1 MSPPVNPNDLTR
13 HQLDEL
19 DALLQRMLSLP
30 LGGASPG
37 AAAPD
42 ARPAALTLPDIPPL
56 PPAGSGTWRNDA
68 APTHRLPHTPQV
80 MGDANTLT
88 WGHDTTP
95 RSTPANF
102 QVPTPPAPTV
112 TMLPPPSVEVIPDT
126 IPMFGPPRVE
136 ARTLRG
142 VDAPAMPS
150 DYLAEPDADVILVPA
165 PVAAAKTPGA
175 YASGSPAHASA
186 AMFAPASSAPADP
199 VPAAVWPVYAANS
212 LLETGLDQCGP
223 FGRLVTNRVSKQ
235 FLGWSG
241 VALLLLSAVWVARG
255 YGLIDFPLPT
265 SGAVASALGR

>member
-37 AAAPD
+37 AAAPAD
-42 ARPAALTLPDIPPL
+42 RPAALTLPDIPPL
-56 PPAGSGTWRNDA
+56 PPAGAGTWRNDA

-88 WGHDTTP
+88 WGHDTSP

-102 QVPTPPAPTV
+102 HVPAAPTV
-112 TMLPPPSVEVIPDT
+112 TPLPPPSVEVIPDT
-126 IPMFGPPRVE
+126 IPMFGPPQVE

-142 VDAPAMPS
+142 VDAPPVSPA
-150 DYLAEPDADVILVPA
+150 DYRPEPVADVILVPA
-165 PVAAAKTPGA
+165 PVTK
-175 YASGSPAHASA
+175 SPAHASA
-186 AMFAPASSAPADP
+186 AMFAPPGAAAPADP
-199 VPAAVWPVYAANS
+199 VPAAAWPVYAANA

-223 FGRLVTNRVSKQ
+223 VGRLVTNRVSKQ
-235 FLGWSG
+235 LLGWSG

-255 YGLIDFPLPT
+255 YGLIDFPLPS
-265 SGAVASALGR
+265 SGTVASALGR

>member
-37 AAAPD
+37 GAAPD

-56 PPAGSGTWRNDA
+56 PPAGAGTWRNDA

-80 MGDANTLT
+80 MGDANTLS
-88 WGHDTTP
+88 WGHDSSP

-102 QVPTPPAPTV
+102 HVPAPAV
-112 TMLPPPSVEVIPDT
+112 TLLPPPSVEVIPDT
-126 IPMFGPPRVE
+126 IPLFGPPSVE

-142 VDAPAMPS
+142 VDAPALPA
-150 DYLAEPDADVILVPA
+150 DYRVEPAADVILVPA
-165 PVAAAKTPGA
+165 PK
-175 YASGSPAHASA
+175 SPAHAAA
-186 AMFAPASSAPADP
+186 AMFAPSGAAAPADP

-235 FLGWSG
+235 LLGWSG
-241 VALLLLSAVWVARG
+241 VALLVLSAVWVARG
-255 YGLIDFPLPT
+255 YGLIDFPLP
-265 SGAVASALGR
+265 SGGAVASALGR